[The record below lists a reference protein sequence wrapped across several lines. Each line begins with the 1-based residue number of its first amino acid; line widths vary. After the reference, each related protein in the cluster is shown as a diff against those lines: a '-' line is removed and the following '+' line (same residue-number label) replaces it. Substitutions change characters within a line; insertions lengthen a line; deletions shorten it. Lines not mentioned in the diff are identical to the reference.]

1 MIKRRIHE
9 DEYMS
14 SDIWKYNVD
23 EPEYKRGS
31 LHNKIGM
38 IIMWSFY
45 GIVIAQLIH
54 VITVIPLVLGGIG
67 WLAWKRIQ
75 SKVQTCQNCGSS
87 FLSSQITCP
96 VCGENMQYDKDN
108 FDNIPAS
115 SATID
120 IKSENID

>member
-1 MIKRRIHE
+1 MNKP
-9 DEYMS
+9 S
-14 SDIWKYNVD
+14 SFILMVFLLLLVLPIPTGKF
-23 EPEYKRGS
+23 
-31 LHNKIGM
+31 
-38 IIMWSFY
+38 IINLAG
-45 GIVIAQLIH
+45 GIFL
-54 VITVIPLVLGGIG
+54 VITAIPLILGGIG